1 MPPKNRWVILNVKE
15 TFYYKV
21 NYDKPNWLMII
32 SQLESDHK
40 VIHEFNRAQLIDDSL
55 DLARAGQLPYHMA
68 FDVLEYL
75 PKERSHVP
83 WNAALA
89 NFQKLDL
96 VLRHTRVY
104 TKWKKFVNHLLDN
117 QYERLMSEEH
127 NEESLQLSIL
137 RTSILTMSCDYE
149 HTACV
154 TFCRKMFDNLR
165 GNYDSS
171 FHMIPHSYRPIVFC
185 QAIKHGTESDF
196 NFLWKHYETATTP
209 QEKAVLLKALSCT
222 GNLQLLEKL
231 LLQLV
236 NKDTGV
242 ETTQKAANL
251 LNAISST
258 SLSGST
264 SVIRFMTNH
273 QEAVF
278 NRYGSLQG
286 LFDSILQ
293 SIVDNI
299 QHESELSKLHEI
311 YERTRDV
318 LPGEE
323 EKVLQMI
330 SNAREHIRWST
341 HFYRDVES
349 WLEKRYF
356 LDHQKM
362 NS

>member
-1 MPPKNRWVILNVKE
+1 ML
-15 TFYYKV
+15 
-21 NYDKPNWLMII
+21 
-32 SQLESDHK
+32 
-40 VIHEFNRAQLIDDSL
+40 
-55 DLARAGQLPYHMA
+55 
-68 FDVLEYL
+68 
-75 PKERSHVP
+75 
-83 WNAALA
+83 
-89 NFQKLDL
+89 
-96 VLRHTRVY
+96 
-104 TKWKKFVNHLLDN
+104 
-117 QYERLMSEEH
+117 
-127 NEESLQLSIL
+127 
-137 RTSILTMSCDYE
+137 
-149 HTACV
+149 
-154 TFCRKMFDNLR
+154 DNLR

-171 FHMIPHSYRPIVFC
+171 FHMIPHSYRSIVFC

-330 SNAREHIRWST
+330 SNAREHIRWSS